1 MGLPHLRLSPFPS
14 PLGLTQDFPAKV
26 KQTGTKGQAGNADPA
41 AASAAGGQGEL
52 ADVVRP
58 ERGPAVA

>member
-14 PLGLTQDFPAKV
+14 PLSLSDFPAKV